1 MASAKFIE
9 RYRIDKPDRF
19 RLADFNTRDTA
30 GLNLDKDEVKAMV
43 AQDAERLGEL
53 QERLYAEDKWA
64 VLIVLQGM
72 DTAGK
77 DGIIEH
83 VMAGVNPQGCIVHP
97 FKVPSAEEIDH
108 DFLWRSAKNLPERG
122 RIGIFNRS
130 HYEEVLVVRVHPEL
144 LAKQKLPPDLTGKD
158 IWKHRFKSI
167 RGFERH
173 LARNGT
179 IVLKFFLY
187 ISPEEQRERLL
198 ARLDEPAK
206 RWKFSAGDIAERK
219 LWDKYMSAYE
229 DMIRGT
235 SREYAPWYVV
245 PADSKPF
252 ARLVV
257 ARAIVDALSRLDLKF
272 PTVGAAD
279 LKEMKKIREVLLA
292 EGPRPR
298 SKAGSKQ
305 GNR

>member
-97 FKVPSAEEIDH
+97 FKAPSAEEIDH

>member
-1 MASAKFIE
+1 
-9 RYRIDKPDRF
+9 
-19 RLADFNTRDTA
+19 
-30 GLNLDKDEVKAMV
+30 LNLDKDEVKALLEE
-43 AQDAERLGEL
+43 DADQLGEL

-77 DGIIEH
+77 DGVIEH
-83 VMAGVNPQGCIVHP
+83 VMAGVNPQGCIVHS
-97 FKVPSAEEIDH
+97 FKAPSAEEIDH
-108 DFLWRSAKNLPERG
+108 DFLWRSAIRLPERG

-144 LAKQKLPPDLTGKD
+144 LARQKLPPSLTGKE
-158 IWKHRFKSI
+158 IWKYRFKSI
-167 RGFERH
+167 RSFERH

-179 IVLKFFLY
+179 IVLKFFLHL
-187 ISPEEQRERLL
+187 SMEEQRQRLL

-219 LWDKYMSAYE
+219 LWDKYMAAYE
-229 DMIRGT
+229 DAIRAT
-235 SREYAPWYVV
+235 SRDHAPWYVV

-257 ARAIVDALSRLDLKF
+257 ARAIVDALSRLDLKY
-272 PTVGAAD
+272 PTVGGGE
-279 LKEMKKIREVLLA
+279 LKEMQKIKAALL
-292 EGPRPR
+292 EESGPGRVKRR
-298 SKAGSKQ
+298 SSDRAAS
-305 GNR
+305 